1 VQDADIQ
8 LLEQGT
14 IHFQMELWNQS
25 KNLMGEIYISRL
37 ELKRWSLEF
46 VMVKYI
52 FGILEEGLAKS
63 LWDHIIQIML
73 RAINFKDTFS
83 QLRKVKKKFETVT
96 P

>member
-1 VQDADIQ
+1 MQDADIQ

-25 KNLMGEIYISRL
+25 KNLMGEIYISIL

-46 VMVKYI
+46 VMLKYI
-52 FGILEEGLAKS
+52 FGNLEEGLAKS
-63 LWDHIIQIML
+63 LWDHVIQIIL
-73 RAINFKDTFS
+73 REIKTEKS
-83 QLRKVKKKFETVT
+83 KKSLETVT